1 MFELIKNS
9 YKIIFVG
16 RPNVGKSTLFNRLLN
31 YRKALVHNKPG
42 VTRDRVEAQTN
53 WMVKGNK
60 FPVLLVDTGG
70 IGGEYFKDEIIK
82 QIRFSISSADLI
94 LLLFDAQTGLTPSD
108 QIVLQQ
114 VRESIGDSKRH
125 IPIVGVVNKVDVEVH
140 EALLFDFYSTGLN
153 SIVTVSA
160 EHGRGIEDLKLE
172 LYNKMISCP
181 VTILPECSDH
191 IEHIPKITIVGRPN
205 VGKSTFINALLNE
218 NRMITSSI
226 PGTTIDSVDSLVKI
240 DNKPYLVIDTAGI
253 RKKSK
258 TKQGVE
264 VLSVVLAQKA
274 LERSDLAILLLDGE
288 TGITT
293 QDEKIAAIIEKHGC
307 SVILAVNKWD
317 TQKRNFKFTKM
328 HAATRVRDEMKFL
341 KYAPIVFMSAL
352 EKQGFETLGNLIEK
366 ILKERKKKIS
376 THVFTEW
383 IRTEATVHNPK
394 NAKFFMCHQTGSHP
408 PSFACH
414 VNDPT
419 KIDSSLNGYFMNS
432 MRKRWGFTG
441 SPIRLYFIK
450 HHHVKSRFAVNV

>member
-1 MFELIKNS
+1 
-9 YKIIFVG
+9 
-16 RPNVGKSTLFNRLLN
+16 
-31 YRKALVHNKPG
+31 NK
-42 VTRDRVEAQTN
+42 
-53 WMVKGNK
+53 
-60 FPVLLVDTGG
+60 
-70 IGGEYFKDEIIK
+70 K
-82 QIRFSISSADLI
+82 QI
-94 LLLFDAQTGLTPSD
+94 
-108 QIVLQQ
+108 
-114 VRESIGDSKRH
+114 
-125 IPIVGVVNKVDVEVH
+125 PIIGVVNKVDAEVH
-140 EALLFDFYSTGLN
+140 ETLLFDFYSTGLN

-160 EHGRGIEDLKLE
+160 EHGRGIEDLKCE
-172 LYNKMISCP
+172 LFDIVSQRKTTSLVECPERPEYNNK
-181 VTILPECSDH
+181 L
-191 IEHIPKITIVGRPN
+191 EHIPKITIVGRPN

-226 PGTTIDSVDSLVKI
+226 PGTTIDSVDSRVNI
-240 DNKPYLVIDTAGI
+240 DNKPYLFIDTAGI

-317 TQKRNFKFTKM
+317 TQKTNFQFTKM

-376 THVFTEW
+376 THIFTEW

-414 VNDPT
+414 VNDPA

-450 HHHVKSRFAVNV
+450 HHHVKSRFAVSV